1 MMMTDPFEPPYGE
14 DLFIAE
20 DEVMEEEETTTSS
33 ESFVLLVKTTFS
45 LLFHRSPYDTELIS
59 FESLAQ

>member
-1 MMMTDPFEPPYGE
+1 MMMTDPFQPPYVE

-20 DEVMEEEETTTSS
+20 DEVIEEEETTSS

-45 LLFHRSPYDTELIS
+45 LLFQIMKPLHRTDFIRMVS
-59 FESLAQ
+59 